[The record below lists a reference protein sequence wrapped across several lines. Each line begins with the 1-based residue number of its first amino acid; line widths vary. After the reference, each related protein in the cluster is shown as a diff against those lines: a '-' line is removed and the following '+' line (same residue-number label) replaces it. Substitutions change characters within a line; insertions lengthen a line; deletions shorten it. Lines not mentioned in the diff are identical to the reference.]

1 MRKVLIDGAANYQPI
16 PKWFK
21 KFIRTQR
28 VVIPKGRFV
37 GKNWFYQWWKAYLKE
52 QTQPKKRGGGMKKKI
67 IKWILILILFGF
79 IEEVCRKLTWWFSPT
94 AGLAGLWIWEKL
106 K

>member
-1 MRKVLIDGAANYQPI
+1 
-16 PKWFK
+16 
-21 KFIRTQR
+21 
-28 VVIPKGRFV
+28 
-37 GKNWFYQWWKAYLKE
+37 
-52 QTQPKKRGGGMKKKI
+52 MKKKI
-67 IKWILILILFGF
+67 IKWILILILFDF